1 MLNFNFCDYI
11 CEQLKT
17 NHHILT
23 RMHGRKL
30 AMILLISICTIG
42 AFATLGDGK
51 IKKDRP
57 SKSLLTNKSQ
67 ANSFSLRSG
76 YTFRGTQVINTTTAR
91 YFNLNTTISYQKG
104 NTTYTLPL
112 KKRVL
117 LGNVKIDIGNRQF
130 RRN

>member
-1 MLNFNFCDYI
+1 
-11 CEQLKT
+11 
-17 NHHILT
+17 
-23 RMHGRKL
+23 
-30 AMILLISICTIG
+30 MILLISVCTIG

-51 IKKDRP
+51 IKKDRT
-57 SKSLLTNKSQ
+57 SKSLLTNKLQ

-104 NTTYTLPL
+104 NTVYTLPL

-117 LGNVKIDIGNRQF
+117 LENVKIDIGNRQF